1 MSKKNPDLEA
11 LAEAIRKE
19 FTVPDF
25 EKGLDLISFVQTVHM
40 RESGCAGPNSGCGVS
55 QAVHLVGKFLGE
67 LLQMAYP
74 GAAEAY
80 MARTQAELEAQ
91 VGSTEGVKE
100 LIDRAPFT
108 QEVKDVMKKT
118 VEEIS
123 QSSVG
128 AAFTTAPSKMVH

>member
-25 EKGLDLISFVQTVHM
+25 EKGLDLISFVQTVH
-40 RESGCAGPNSGCGVS
+40 
-55 QAVHLVGKFLGE
+55 LVGKFMGE